1 MDKKNSNEEYL
12 KIYKDGSI
20 EISLKDPN
28 NDIPRLTKHLVK
40 TVAKAE
46 LPVLYLRDEHD
57 TDPDLIGKLLEAAG
71 ITNYRVIDATDVCKI
86 VYTRARIRNENF
98 VYLTDFKSD
107 KK

>member
-1 MDKKNSNEEYL
+1 MDRKNSNEEYL
-12 KIYKDGSI
+12 KICADGKIEVNLRDPEKDAPK
-20 EISLKDPN
+20 LA
-28 NDIPRLTKHLVK
+28 RLLVK
-40 TVAKAE
+40 RIAKSG

-57 TDPDLIGKLLEAAG
+57 TDPELIGKLLEAAG